1 MTTNLITLTGKSTG
15 KSRDKITKADINGK
29 SIKIAA
35 HREKEI
41 KQLYQAKPC
50 LSFEFEIIKSL
61 CNNREGSVTT
71 IRKFRMVE

>member
-29 SIKIAA
+29 SIKNAA

-41 KQLYQAKPC
+41 KRLHQAKPC

-61 CNNREGSVTT
+61 CNNRKGSVTT